1 LLKIEN
7 LITGYGRIQVI
18 KDITLH
24 VPFREMVSVIGANG
38 AGKSTI
44 LNSVCGLIPMW
55 SGKVSFEDEEITGS
69 PTEKIM
75 KLGISL
81 VPEGG
86 KQIFESLTTFD
97 NLLLGA
103 YSRQRKEKR
112 KEKIKEDIEFVYGIF
127 PRLQERKKQ
136 LAGTLSGGEA
146 RMLTIGMCLM
156 SKPKLLLLDEPSLGL
171 APIVTQEIYRVV
183 VNLFKEGLTILLV
196 EQNVRIALDV
206 SNQAYVMETGKIVL
220 EGNSSELRNNEAVKR
235 AYLGG

>member
-7 LITGYGRIQVI
+7 LNTGYGRIQALREVNI
-18 KDITLH
+18 RVSL
-24 VPFREMVSVIGANG
+24 REMVSVIGANG
-38 AGKSTI
+38 AGKSTL
-44 LNSVCGLIPMW
+44 LNSVCGLVPVW
-55 SGKVSFEDEEITGS
+55 GGRVFFEDKEITGMA
-69 PTEKIM
+69 PEKIM
-75 KLGISL
+75 KFGISL

-86 KQIFESLTTFD
+86 KQFFESLTTLD

-103 YSRQRKEKR
+103 YYRQRKGEIRDKIR
-112 KEKIKEDIEFVYGIF
+112 KDIEFVYGIF
-127 PRLQERKKQ
+127 PRLEERRKQ

-171 APIVTQEIYRVV
+171 APIVTKEIYRVV
-183 VNLFKEGLTILLV
+183 LNLFNEGLTTLLV
-196 EQNVRIALDV
+196 EQNVRIALDI

-220 EGNSSELRNNEAVKR
+220 EGRSCELLNDEAVKK

>member
-7 LITGYGRIQVI
+7 LNTGYGKIQALREVNI
-18 KDITLH
+18 SVSL
-24 VPFREMVSVIGANG
+24 REMVSVIGANG
-38 AGKSTI
+38 AGKSTL
-44 LNSVCGLIPMW
+44 LNSVCGLVPVW
-55 SGKVSFEDEEITGS
+55 GGRVFFEDKEITGMV
-69 PTEKIM
+69 PEKIM
-75 KLGISL
+75 KFGISL

-86 KQIFESLTTFD
+86 KQFFESLTTLD
-97 NLLLGA
+97 NLHLGA
-103 YSRQRKEKR
+103 YYRQRKGEK
-112 KEKIKEDIEFVYGIF
+112 KETIKKDTEFVYGIF

-171 APIVTQEIYRVV
+171 APIVTKEIYRVV
-183 VNLFKEGLTILLV
+183 LNLFNEGLTTLLV
-196 EQNVRIALDV
+196 EQNVRIALDI

-220 EGNSSELRNNEAVKR
+220 EGKSCDLLNDEAVKK

>member
-44 LNSVCGLIPMW
+44 LNSVCGLIPIW